1 MSSSSPDSGV
11 LKPSL
16 GVFDVVAI
24 TVSAVTPASS
34 VFVIA
39 PFAIQQAGS
48 GAFLAFVIAGVLAL
62 MFAWCYA
69 ELGRAHSSAGG
80 EYVYAKRVFGGTAG
94 YATFL
99 TVLVS
104 LLFIPPV
111 LATGAAT
118 YLNAALGT
126 QFDTQTVALV
136 IVAASYLLGILNIK
150 VNAWIT
156 GACLL
161 LEVAALLVIVVLGF
175 GHATQPLSVLVQPQ
189 WLAPGNLLSAAPWAL
204 VIGAVGTALFSY
216 NGFGGAVLLAED
228 MHDGGRTVHRAVLW
242 SLALVLVIELVPLT
256 ALLIG
261 APSLQAMLS
270 SPDPIGYLLTAHGNP
285 TLSRLV
291 SAGIFL
297 SVFNAIVA
305 IVIQVGRVIFSSG
318 RDQLWTPR
326 MNRAFTRIHRRWGSP
341 WLATLFLGV
350 PSAALSFS
358 SNLADLT
365 SFTVLLLVMVY
376 LVVALCALF
385 SRVLRRDREHPYHM
399 PLWPLPAMLAVLG
412 AGYLLLNLLLAASH
426 RDVMIILGLL
436 AVSVILYSTYGRL
449 SPAFQKL

>member
-1 MSSSSPDSGV
+1 MSASPAPASA

-16 GVFDVVAI
+16 GVLDVVAI

-48 GAFLAFVIAGVLAL
+48 GAFLAFVFAGFLAL

-80 EYVYAKRVFGGTAG
+80 EYVYAKRVFGGLAG

-118 YLNAALGT
+118 YLNNALGT
-126 QFDTQTVALV
+126 NFDTQTVALV
-136 IVAASYLLGILNIK
+136 IVAASYVLGILNIR

-156 GACLL
+156 GVFLL
-161 LEVAALLVIVVLGF
+161 CEVAALLVIVVLGF
-175 GHATQPLSVLVQPQ
+175 GHVSQPVSVLVQPQ
-189 WLAPGNLLSAAPWAL
+189 HIDGGILAAAPWAL

-228 MHDGGRTVHRAVLW
+228 MKCGGRNVHRAVIW
-242 SLALVLVIELVPLT
+242 SLVLVVAIEIVPLT
-256 ALLIG
+256 ALLLG
-261 APSLQAMLS
+261 APSLKDMIA
-270 SPDPIGYLLTAHGNP
+270 SPDPVGYLLTAHGNA

-318 RDQLWTPR
+318 RDELWTPL
-326 MNRAFTRIHRRWGSP
+326 MNRAFTRIHPRWESP
-341 WLATLFLGV
+341 WIATLFLGV

-358 SNLADLT
+358 SNLEELT

-385 SRVLRRDREHPYHM
+385 SRVLRRDREHPYRM
-399 PLWPLPAMLAVLG
+399 PLWPLPAMLAVVG
-412 AGYLLLNLLLAASH
+412 AGYLLLNLLLDASS
-426 RDVMIILGLL
+426 RDVMIIVGIL
-436 AVSVILYSTYGRL
+436 AVSVILYSTYGKL

>member
-1 MSSSSPDSGV
+1 MSSSPAPEGA

-16 GVFDVVAI
+16 GMLDVVAI

-48 GAFLAFVIAGVLAL
+48 GAFLAFVLAAVLAL

-80 EYVYAKRVFGGTAG
+80 EYVYAKRVFGGMAG

-104 LLFIPPV
+104 LLFVPPV

-118 YLNAALGT
+118 YLNGALGT
-126 QFDTQTVALV
+126 QFDTQTVALA
-136 IVAASYLLGILNIK
+136 IVAASFVLGILNIR
-150 VNAWIT
+150 VNAWVT
-156 GACLL
+156 GIFLIC
-161 LEVAALLVIVVLGF
+161 EVAALLVIVALGF
-175 GHATQPLSVLVQPQ
+175 GNLSQPLSVLTHPQ
-189 WLAPGNLLSAAPWAL
+189 LVDHGVLGATPFAL
-204 VIGAVGTALFSY
+204 VIASIGTALFSY

-228 MHDGGRTVHRAVLW
+228 MKDGGRGVHRAVLW
-242 SLALVLVIELVPLT
+242 SLALVVVIELVPIT
-256 ALLIG
+256 ALLLG
-261 APSLQAMLS
+261 APSLQEMLA
-270 SPDPIGYLLTAHGNP
+270 SPDPIGYLLTAHGNV

-297 SVFNAIVA
+297 SVFNAIIA
-305 IVIQVGRVIFSSG
+305 IVIQAGRVIFSSG
-318 RDQLWTPR
+318 RDELWTPR
-326 MNRAFTRIHRRWGSP
+326 LNRLFTRIHPRWDSP
-341 WLATLFLGV
+341 WLATLFLAV
-350 PSAALSFS
+350 PSAALTFS
-358 SNLADLT
+358 SNLAELT

-376 LVVALCALF
+376 LAVALSALF
-385 SRVLRRDREHPYHM
+385 SRVLRRDREHPYRM
-399 PLWPLPAMLAVLG
+399 PLWPAPALLAVVG
-412 AGYLLLNLLLAASH
+412 AGYLLLDSLLAAST
-426 RDVMIILGLL
+426 RDIMIILGIL
-436 AVSVILYSTYGRL
+436 AVSVILYSTYGKL

>member
-1 MSSSSPDSGV
+1 MSTPTLQGGG
-11 LKPSL
+11 LTPSL

-48 GAFLAFVIAGVLAL
+48 GAFLAFIIAAFLAL

-80 EYVYAKRVFGGTAG
+80 EYVYAKRVFGGMAG

-99 TVLVS
+99 TVMVS

-118 YLNAALGT
+118 YLNGALGT
-126 QFDTQTVALV
+126 QFDTQMVALV

-150 VNAWIT
+150 LNAWIT
-156 GACLL
+156 GSCLL

-175 GHATQPLSVLVQPQ
+175 GHATQPVSILVQPQ
-189 WLAPGNLLSAAPWAL
+189 LLDHGVMSAAPWVL

-228 MHDGGRTVHRAVLW
+228 MHDRGRSVHRAVLW
-242 SLALVLVIELVPLT
+242 SLTLVVVIEMVPLT

-261 APSLQAMLS
+261 APSLQDMLA

-297 SVFNAIVA
+297 SVFNAIIA
-305 IVIQVGRVIFSSG
+305 IVIQVGRVVYSSG
-318 RDQLWTPR
+318 RDALWTPT
-326 MNRAFTRIHRRWGSP
+326 MNRAFTRIHPRWDSP

-365 SFTVLLLVMVY
+365 SFSVLLLILVY

-385 SRVLRRDREHPYHM
+385 SRVLRKDREHPYRM

-412 AGYLLLNLLLAASH
+412 AGYLLVNQLLGASA
-426 RDVMIILGLL
+426 RDVIIIVGIL
-436 AVSVILYSTYGRL
+436 AVSAIFYSTNGRL

>member
-1 MSSSSPDSGV
+1 MSTSTPQGSG
-11 LKPSL
+11 LTPSL

-48 GAFLAFVIAGVLAL
+48 GAFLAFIIAAFLAL

-80 EYVYAKRVFGGTAG
+80 EYVYAKRVFGGMAG

-99 TVLVS
+99 TVMVA

-118 YLNAALGT
+118 YLNGALGT
-126 QFDTQTVALV
+126 QFDTQMVALI

-150 VNAWIT
+150 LNAWIT
-156 GACLL
+156 GSCLL

-175 GHATQPLSVLVQPQ
+175 GHATQPVSILVQPQ
-189 WLAPGNLLSAAPWAL
+189 FLDHGVMSAAPWVL

-216 NGFGGAVLLAED
+216 NGFGSAVLLAED
-228 MHDGGRTVHRAVLW
+228 MHDRGRSVHRAVLW
-242 SLALVLVIELVPLT
+242 SLALVVVIELVPLT

-261 APSLQAMLS
+261 APSLQDMLA
-270 SPDPIGYLLTAHGNP
+270 SPDPIGYLLSAHGNP

-297 SVFNAIVA
+297 SVFNAIIA
-305 IVIQVGRVIFSSG
+305 IVIQVGRVVYSSG
-318 RDQLWTPR
+318 RDALWTPAL
-326 MNRAFTRIHRRWGSP
+326 NRAFTRIHPRWDSP
-341 WLATLFLGV
+341 WLATLFLGA

-365 SFTVLLLVMVY
+365 SFSVLLLVLVY

-385 SRVLRRDREHPYHM
+385 SRVLRKDREHPYRM

-412 AGYLLLNLLLAASH
+412 AGYLLVNQLLGASA
-426 RDVMIILGLL
+426 RDVIIIVGIL
-436 AVSVILYSTYGRL
+436 AISVIFYRTNGRL

>member
-1 MSSSSPDSGV
+1 MSSSPAPESA
-11 LKPSL
+11 LKPTL

-39 PFAIQQAGS
+39 PFAIQQAGT
-48 GAFLAFVIAGVLAL
+48 GAFWAFALAGVLAL

-69 ELGRAHSSAGG
+69 ELGRAHSTAGG
-80 EYVYAKRVFGGTAG
+80 EYVYAKRVFGGLAG

-99 TVLVS
+99 TVLAM

-126 QFDTQTVALV
+126 HFDAQTVALA
-136 IVAASYLLGILNIK
+136 IVAFSYLLGILNIR
-150 VNAWIT
+150 VNAWVT
-156 GACLL
+156 GTCLL
-161 LEVAALLVIVVLGF
+161 LEVAALLAI
-175 GHATQPLSVLVQPQ
+175 
-189 WLAPGNLLSAAPWAL
+189 APWAL

-228 MHDGGRTVHRAVLW
+228 MKDGGHSVHRAVLW
-242 SLALVLVIELVPLT
+242 SLALVVLIEIVPLA

-261 APSLQAMLS
+261 APSLPAMLA
-270 SPDPIGYLLTAHGNP
+270 SPDPIGYLLNSHGNE

-305 IVIQVGRVIFSSG
+305 IVIQSARVIFSSG
-318 RDQLWTPR
+318 RDALWMPAL
-326 MNRAFTRIHRRWGSP
+326 NRAFTRIHPRWESP
-341 WLATLFLGV
+341 WLATLFLAI

-358 SNLADLT
+358 SNLAELT
-365 SFTVLLLVMVY
+365 SFTVLLIVMVY
-376 LVVALCALF
+376 LIVALCALF
-385 SRVLRRDREHPYHM
+385 SRVLRRDREHPYRM
-399 PLWPLPAMLAVLG
+399 PLWPLPALLAVSG
-412 AGYLLLNLLLAASH
+412 AGYLLLNLFLAASA
-426 RDVMIILGLL
+426 RDVMIIVGLL
-436 AVSVILYSTYGRL
+436 AVSVILYCTYGKL

>member
-1 MSSSSPDSGV
+1 MSSPAAPDGA

-48 GAFLAFVIAGVLAL
+48 GAFLAFVMAAALAL

-80 EYVYAKRVFGGTAG
+80 EYVYAKRVFGGMAG

-99 TVLVS
+99 AVLVS

-118 YLNAALGT
+118 YLNGALGT

-136 IVAASYLLGILNIK
+136 IVAASYVLGILNIR
-150 VNAWIT
+150 VNAWVT
-156 GACLL
+156 GVFLL
-161 LEVAALLVIVVLGF
+161 CEVAALLVIVVLGF
-175 GHATQPLSVLVQPQ
+175 GHASQPLSVLLQPQ
-189 WLAPGNLLSAAPWAL
+189 TLNGGVLAAAPWAL
-204 VIGAVGTALFSY
+204 VIGAVGTAVFSY

-228 MHDGGRTVHRAVLW
+228 MKDGGRSVHRAVLW
-242 SLALVLVIELVPLT
+242 SLVLVVVIELVPLT

-261 APSLQAMLS
+261 APSLKDMLA
-270 SPDPIGYLLTAHGNP
+270 SPDPIGYLLTAHGNA

-318 RDQLWTPR
+318 RDALWTPTL
-326 MNRAFTRIHRRWGSP
+326 NRAFTRIHPRWESP

-358 SNLADLT
+358 SNLEELT
-365 SFTVLLLVMVY
+365 SFTVLLLVLIY

-385 SRVLRRDREHPYHM
+385 SRVLRRDREHPYRM
-399 PLWPLPAMLAVLG
+399 PLWPLPALLAVVG
-412 AGYLLLNLLLAASH
+412 AGYLLLNLLLDASA
-426 RDVMIILGLL
+426 RDVMTIIGIL
-436 AVSVILYSTYGRL
+436 AVSVILYGTYGKL

>member
-1 MSSSSPDSGV
+1 MHDRA

-16 GVFDVVAI
+16 GMLDVVAI

-39 PFAIQQAGS
+39 PFAIAQAGS
-48 GAFLAFVIAGVLAL
+48 GAFLAFVLAALLAL

-80 EYVYAKRVFGGTAG
+80 EYVYAKRVFGGMAG

-118 YLNAALGT
+118 YLNSALGT
-126 QFDTQTVALV
+126 QFDTPSVALA
-136 IVAASYLLGILNIK
+136 IVVASYGLGILNIR
-150 VNAWIT
+150 VNAWVT
-156 GACLL
+156 GVFLL
-161 LEVAALLVIVVLGF
+161 CEVVALLVIVVLGL
-175 GHATQPLSVLVQPQ
+175 GNVNQPLSVLAQPLHLDHGL
-189 WLAPGNLLSAAPWAL
+189 LAAAPWAL
-204 VIGAVGTALFSY
+204 VFAAVGTALFSY

-228 MHDGGRTVHRAVLW
+228 MKDGGQGIHRAVLW
-242 SLALVLVIELVPLT
+242 SLALVVAIELIPIG
-256 ALLIG
+256 ALLLG
-261 APSLQAMLS
+261 APSLQDMLA
-270 SPDPIGYLLTAHGNP
+270 SPDPIGYLLTAHGNE

-297 SVFNAIVA
+297 SVFNAIIA
-305 IVIQVGRVIFSSG
+305 IVIQSGRVIFSSG
-318 RDQLWTPR
+318 RDQLWTPAL
-326 MNRAFTRIHRRWGSP
+326 NRLFTRIHPRWESP
-341 WLATLFLGV
+341 WLATLFLAV
-350 PSAALSFS
+350 PSAALSLS
-358 SNLADLT
+358 SNLEELT

-376 LVVALCALF
+376 LAVALCGLF
-385 SRVLRRDREHPYHM
+385 SRVLRSDREHPYRM
-399 PLWPLPAMLAVLG
+399 PLWPLPALLATLG
-412 AGYLLLNLLLAASH
+412 SGYLLLNCLLGASVRDTLIILGILAAS
-426 RDVMIILGLL
+426 VLL
-436 AVSVILYSTYGRL
+436 YGTYGKL

>member
-1 MSSSSPDSGV
+1 MSSSAAPEGA

-16 GVFDVVAI
+16 GMLDVVAI

-48 GAFLAFVIAGVLAL
+48 GAFLAFVLAAALAL
-62 MFAWCYA
+62 MFGWCYA

-80 EYVYAKRVFGGTAG
+80 EYVYAKRVFGGMAG

-118 YLNAALGT
+118 YLNGALGT

-136 IVAASYLLGILNIK
+136 IVAASYVLGILNIR
-150 VNAWIT
+150 VNAWVT
-156 GACLL
+156 GVFLIC
-161 LEVAALLVIVVLGF
+161 EVAALLVIVALGF
-175 GHATQPLSVLVQPQ
+175 GNISQPLSVLTHPQ
-189 WLAPGNLLSAAPWAL
+189 FVDHGVLSAAPLAL
-204 VIGAVGTALFSY
+204 VIASVGTALFSY

-228 MHDGGRTVHRAVLW
+228 MKDGGRGVHRAVLW
-242 SLALVLVIELVPLT
+242 SLALVVVIELVPIT
-256 ALLIG
+256 ALLLG
-261 APSLQAMLS
+261 APSLQDMLA
-270 SPDPIGYLLTAHGNP
+270 SPDPIGYLLTAHGNAM
-285 TLSRLV
+285 LSRLV

-297 SVFNAIVA
+297 SVFNAIIA
-305 IVIQVGRVIFSSG
+305 IVIQAGRVIFSSG
-318 RDQLWTPR
+318 RDELWTPR
-326 MNRAFTRIHRRWGSP
+326 LNRLFTRIHPRWDSP
-341 WLATLFLGV
+341 WLATLFLAV

-358 SNLADLT
+358 SNLAELT

-376 LVVALCALF
+376 LAVALSALF
-385 SRVLRRDREHPYHM
+385 SRVLRRDREHPYRM
-399 PLWPLPAMLAVLG
+399 PLWPAPALLAVVG
-412 AGYLLLNLLLAASH
+412 AGYLLVDGLFAAST
-426 RDVMIILGLL
+426 RDIMIILGIL
-436 AVSVILYSTYGRL
+436 AVSVILYSTYGKL

>member
-1 MSSSSPDSGV
+1 MSTSTPHGSG
-11 LKPSL
+11 LTPSL

-48 GAFLAFVIAGVLAL
+48 GAFLAFIIAAFLAL

-80 EYVYAKRVFGGTAG
+80 EYVYAKRVFGGMAG

-99 TVLVS
+99 TVMVS

-118 YLNAALGT
+118 YLNGALGT
-126 QFDTQTVALV
+126 QFDTQMVALV

-150 VNAWIT
+150 LNAWIT
-156 GACLL
+156 GSCLL

-175 GHATQPLSVLVQPQ
+175 GHATQPVSILVQPQ
-189 WLAPGNLLSAAPWAL
+189 LLDHGVMSAAPWVL

-228 MHDGGRTVHRAVLW
+228 MHDRGRSVHRAVLW
-242 SLALVLVIELVPLT
+242 SLALVVVIELVPLT

-261 APSLQAMLS
+261 APSLQDMLA

-297 SVFNAIVA
+297 SVFNAIIA
-305 IVIQVGRVIFSSG
+305 IVIQVGRVVYSSG
-318 RDQLWTPR
+318 RDALWTPTL
-326 MNRAFTRIHRRWGSP
+326 NRAFTRIHPRWDSP

-365 SFTVLLLVMVY
+365 SFSVLLLILVY
-376 LVVALCALF
+376 SVVALCALF
-385 SRVLRRDREHPYHM
+385 SRILRKDREHPYRM

-412 AGYLLLNLLLAASH
+412 AGYLLVNQLLGASTRDVIIIAGILAAS
-426 RDVMIILGLL
+426 VMF
-436 AVSVILYSTYGRL
+436 YRTNGRL

>member
-1 MSSSSPDSGV
+1 MSTSTPQGSG

-48 GAFLAFVIAGVLAL
+48 GAFLAFIIAAFLAL

-80 EYVYAKRVFGGTAG
+80 EYVYAKRVFGGMAG

-99 TVLVS
+99 TVMVA

-118 YLNAALGT
+118 YLNGALGT
-126 QFDTQTVALV
+126 QFDTQMVALI
-136 IVAASYLLGILNIK
+136 IVATSYLLGILNIK
-150 VNAWIT
+150 LNAWIT
-156 GACLL
+156 GSCLL

-175 GHATQPLSVLVQPQ
+175 GHATQPLSILVQPQ
-189 WLAPGNLLSAAPWAL
+189 FVDHGVMSVAPWVL

-216 NGFGGAVLLAED
+216 NGFGSAVLLAED
-228 MHDGGRTVHRAVLW
+228 MHDRGRSVHRAVLW
-242 SLALVLVIELVPLT
+242 SLALVVVIELVPLT

-261 APSLQAMLS
+261 APSLQDMLA
-270 SPDPIGYLLTAHGNP
+270 SPDPIGYLLSAHGNP

-305 IVIQVGRVIFSSG
+305 IVIQVGRVVYSSG
-318 RDQLWTPR
+318 RDELWTPSL
-326 MNRAFTRIHRRWGSP
+326 NRALTRIHPRWESP
-341 WLATLFLGV
+341 WLATLFLAV

-358 SNLADLT
+358 SNLAELT
-365 SFTVLLLVMVY
+365 SFSVLLLILIY

-385 SRVLRRDREHPYHM
+385 SRVLRKEREHPYRM

-412 AGYLLLNLLLAASH
+412 AGYLLVNLLLGASH
-426 RDVMIILGLL
+426 RDLLIIVGIFAI
-436 AVSVILYSTYGRL
+436 AVIFYRTNGRL

>member
-1 MSSSSPDSGV
+1 MSSSPAPEGA

-16 GVFDVVAI
+16 GMLDVVAI

-48 GAFLAFVIAGVLAL
+48 GAFLAFVLAAALAL

-80 EYVYAKRVFGGTAG
+80 EYVYAKRVFGGMAG

-104 LLFIPPV
+104 LLFVPPV

-118 YLNAALGT
+118 YLNGALGT
-126 QFDTQTVALV
+126 QFDTQTVALA
-136 IVAASYLLGILNIK
+136 IVAASFVLGILNIR
-150 VNAWIT
+150 VNAWVT
-156 GACLL
+156 GIFLIC
-161 LEVAALLVIVVLGF
+161 EVAALLVIVALGF
-175 GHATQPLSVLVQPQ
+175 GNLSQPLSVLTHPQ
-189 WLAPGNLLSAAPWAL
+189 LVDHGVLGATPFAL
-204 VIGAVGTALFSY
+204 VIASIGTALFSY

-228 MHDGGRTVHRAVLW
+228 MKDGGRGVHRAVLW
-242 SLALVLVIELVPLT
+242 SLALVVVIELVPIT
-256 ALLIG
+256 ALLLG
-261 APSLQAMLS
+261 APSLQEMLA
-270 SPDPIGYLLTAHGNP
+270 SPDPIGYLLTAHGNV

-297 SVFNAIVA
+297 SVFNAIIA
-305 IVIQVGRVIFSSG
+305 IVIQAGRVIFSSG
-318 RDQLWTPR
+318 RDELWTPR
-326 MNRAFTRIHRRWGSP
+326 LNRLFTRIHPRWDSP
-341 WLATLFLGV
+341 WLATLFLAV
-350 PSAALSFS
+350 PSAALTFS
-358 SNLADLT
+358 SNLAELT

-376 LVVALCALF
+376 LAVALSALF
-385 SRVLRRDREHPYHM
+385 SRVLRRDREHPYRM
-399 PLWPLPAMLAVLG
+399 PLWPAPALLAVVG
-412 AGYLLLNLLLAASH
+412 AGYLLADGLFAASA
-426 RDVMIILGLL
+426 RDIMIILGIL
-436 AVSVILYSTYGRL
+436 AVSVILYSTYGKL